1 MVSLRINKNSSRNT
15 ATKVIDLK
23 INALKFLKKSINR
36 DFDKAVDT
44 IVDCR
49 SKIILCG
56 VGKSG
61 IIANKIS
68 ATLSSIGTPSFSL
81 SANDCS
87 HGDMGSIS
95 RKDVLILISYSG
107 NSIEL
112 RNIID
117 YANRN
122 KILLIGIT
130 SKVNSELYKNS
141 DIGLITPEV
150 KEAGL
155 DIIPT
160 SSTINQLSIGDALA
174 ISTLKKKKINNLDF
188 KKYHPSGSLG
198 EKLKTV
204 EDLMLTKN
212 KIPFIDE
219 NMSMKN
225 ALKIMTR
232 KKLGTLI
239 ARNVKKFTTGIITD
253 GQIRRLNSKNIEMSL
268 LKVKDVMTKN
278 PIKIEKNTL
287 ATKALSIMNEKK
299 ITSLCVY
306 NRNKKSTTIGIV
318 HVHNILNKK
327 IY

>member
-1 MVSLRINKNSSRNT
+1 MKKKKYIKVAKE
-15 ATKVIDLK
+15 VIDLEIK
-23 INALKFLKKSINR
+23 ALTKLKNNINDSFNLAVNQILK
-36 DFDKAVDT
+36 
-44 IVDCR
+44 CQ
-49 SKIILCG
+49 SKVILCG

-61 IIANKIS
+61 IIASKIS

-87 HGDMGSIS
+87 HGNMGSIS
-95 RKDVLILISYSG
+95 RKDILILISYSG

-112 RNIID
+112 KNIIN

-122 KILLIGIT
+122 KNLLIGIT
-130 SKVNSELYKNS
+130 SKKNSDLYKNS

-188 KKYHPSGSLG
+188 KKFHPAGNLG
-198 EKLKTV
+198 EKLRTA
-204 EDLMLTKN
+204 EDLMLTRD

-219 NMSMKN
+219 NKLMTK
-225 ALKIMTR
+225 ALKIMTE

-239 ARNVKKFTTGIITD
+239 VRNTKKFTTGIITD
-253 GQIRRLNSKNIEMSL
+253 GQIRRFNLKNVNL
-268 LKVKDVMTKN
+268 KYLKVKDVMTKN
-278 PIKIEKNTL
+278 PIKIDKNIL
-287 ATKALSIMNEKK
+287 ATKALAIMNEKK

-306 NRNKKSTTIGIV
+306 EHKKKFITIGIL
-318 HVHNILNKK
+318 HIHHILNKK